1 MRLRRKSPPQEVAMK
16 VSVPAVSVD
25 IFTHVLGNLSAILD
39 KGAAL
44 AAAKKF
50 DAGVLVA
57 ARLAPDMLPLSK
69 QVQIA
74 CDTAKKGVARLAA
87 VEAPAFED
95 NEKTI
100 EELRARIARTID
112 FLESIPASAL
122 EGAEDREIKVPAG
135 ERTLEFKGLSYLQ
148 RWVLPN
154 VFFHVTTAYNILRHN
169 GVEIGKRDY
178 LGSL

>member
-1 MRLRRKSPPQEVAMK
+1 MK
-16 VSVPAVSVD
+16 ISVQSQSID
-25 IFTHVLGNLSAILD
+25 IFTHALGNLSAILE
-39 KGAAL
+39 KGAVY

-50 DAGVLVA
+50 DSNVLVGS
-57 ARLAPDMLPLSK
+57 RLAPDMLPLSR

-74 CDTAKKGVARLAA
+74 CDISKNSSARLAGID
-87 VEAPAFED
+87 PPRFED

-100 EELRARIARTID
+100 EELRARIAKTID
-112 FLESIPASAL
+112 YLKSIPAGAF
-122 EGAEDREIKVPAG
+122 EGAEDRDIKVPAG
-135 ERTLEFKGLSYLQ
+135 ERTLEFKGLAYLQ
-148 RWVLPN
+148 SWALPN